1 MINIGPYAKAVT
13 SGLGNAIAFGTEA
26 AALLELVP
34 ADQQWAAR
42 SVVVVLGVLHV
53 ANTFH
58 VWLVK
63 NEPVIEAA
71 VAAGEELVEDV
82 EDVVGRHAAKPPAV
96 TIEPA
101 VPENAR
107 VTITDALP
115 GFVPGPFAQQIVDTA
130 DALTEAASHVPAVAS
145 AISDGEKA
153 AADAIRNLRL

>member
-1 MINIGPYAKAVT
+1 MISIGPYAKAVT
-13 SGLGNAIAFGTEA
+13 SGVGNLVTVGTA
-26 AALLELVP
+26 ATALLELAPPDYRP
-34 ADQQWAAR
+34 AAIALSGLLAA
-42 SVVVVLGVLHV
+42 LGF

-82 EDVVGRHAAKPPAV
+82 EDVVGKHARPAV

-101 VPENAR
+101 VPDASK
-107 VTITDALP
+107 VSLTDALP

-130 DALTEAASHVPAVAS
+130 DALTEAASHDPAVAS